1 MKILQIN
8 TTLNSGSHGR
18 IAEEI
23 GLSVIEAGYESYIA
37 AAFVGRPSRSR
48 VIKIGNAFDRY
59 MHGLKTRLFD
69 RHGFGSKASTNGLI
83 NKIRE
88 INPDIIHLHNIHGYY
103 LHIGVLFNFL
113 KAANKPVVWT
123 FHDCWPFTGHCSYFD
138 RYNCYKW
145 ETECYNCPN
154 KKGYPSSWLI
164 DNSRRNYRQKKM
176 LFTGLAKM
184 VLVAPC
190 RWMENH
196 LKNSFLNEYEIRI
209 IYNGVDISI
218 FKPENDSRVKKKYNI
233 KKKYILGVASKWT
246 ARKGL
251 EDFKELR
258 KILPSEYEIVL
269 VGLTASH
276 IKQLPT
282 GIKGITRTENTESL
296 SSLCSGAQAFVN
308 PTYVDNFPTTNIES
322 LACGTPVITYN
333 TGGSP
338 EAVDEKSGFVV
349 EKGDISGLK
358 KAIDKIITRGKE
370 YYSMNCRERAEKL
383 FDSKIMG
390 RNYLEL
396 YEELLKEYK
405 QSS

>member
-1 MKILQIN
+1 MKIFQIN
-8 TTLNSGSHGR
+8 STVNTGSHGR

-23 GLSVIEAGYESYIA
+23 GLSLIAAGYESYIA
-37 AAFVGRPSRSR
+37 AAYAGRSSRSR

-69 RHGFGSKASTNGLI
+69 RHGFGSKTSTKRLI

-103 LHIGVLFNFL
+103 LHTGVLFNFL

-123 FHDCWPFTGHCSYFD
+123 FHDCWPFTGHCSHFD

-145 ETECYNCPN
+145 KTECYNCPN

-209 IYNGVDISI
+209 IYNGVNISI
-218 FKPENDSRVKKKYNI
+218 FKPANDSRVKEKYNI

-246 ARKGL
+246 VRKGL

-258 KILPSEYEIVL
+258 KILPSEFEIVL
-269 VGLTASH
+269 AGLSAGQ
-276 IKQLPT
+276 IKQLPSGMT
-282 GIKGITRTENTESL
+282 GITRTENTETL
-296 SSLCSGAQAFVN
+296 SELYSEAEVFVN
-308 PTYVDNFPTTNIES
+308 PTYVDNFPSTNIEA
-322 LACGTPVITYN
+322 LACGTPVITYI

-338 EAVDEKSGFVV
+338 EAIDEKTGVVV
-349 EKGDISGLK
+349 EKGNIKMLAQ
-358 KAIDKIITRGKE
+358 AIMTIIKNGKE
-370 YYSMNCRERAEKL
+370 HYSKNCRARSEMFFDKNIMCSGYLSLYREL
-383 FDSKIMG
+383 FQE
-390 RNYLEL
+390 N
-396 YEELLKEYK
+396 
-405 QSS
+405 

>member
-1 MKILQIN
+1 MKIFQIN
-8 TTLNSGSHGR
+8 ISVNSGSHGR

-23 GLSVIEAGYESYIA
+23 GKTVIKEGHVSYIA
-37 AAFVGRPSRSR
+37 AAHITNTSHSDT
-48 VIKIGNAFDRY
+48 IQIGHELDRKF
-59 MHGLKTRLFD
+59 HGLKTRLFD
-69 RHGFGSKASTNGLI
+69 RHGFGSKLSTIKLI
-83 NKIRE
+83 KKIRK

-103 LHIGVLFNFL
+103 LHVGVLFKYL
-113 KAANKPVVWT
+113 KEVNKAVVWT

-218 FKPENDSRVKKKYNI
+218 FKPANDSRVKEKYNI

-258 KILPSEYEIVL
+258 KILPSEFEIVL
-269 VGLTASH
+269 VGLSASQ
-276 IKQLPT
+276 IKNLPS
-282 GIKGITRTENTESL
+282 GIIGITRTENTETL
-296 SSLCSGAQAFVN
+296 SELYSGAEVFVN
-308 PTYVDNFPTTNIES
+308 PTYVDNFPTINIEAM
-322 LACGTPVITYN
+322 ACGTPVITYK

-338 EAVDEKSGFVV
+338 EAIDEKTGMVV
-349 EKGDISGLK
+349 EKGNTEMLARSLMRMINN
-358 KAIDKIITRGKE
+358 GKE
-370 YYSMNCRERAEKL
+370 FYSGNCRNRAVNNFSSEKMGL
-383 FDSKIMG
+383 QYLKLYNDLIM
-390 RNYLEL
+390 
-396 YEELLKEYK
+396 K
-405 QSS
+405 